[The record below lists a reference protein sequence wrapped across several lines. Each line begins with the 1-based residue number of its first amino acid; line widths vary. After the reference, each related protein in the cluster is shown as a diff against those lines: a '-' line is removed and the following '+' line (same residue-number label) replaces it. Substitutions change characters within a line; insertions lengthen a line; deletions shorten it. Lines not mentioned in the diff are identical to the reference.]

1 MHVPSP
7 TSRSRKRVYLSL
19 WDLTWAVASPFL
31 ALYLRDPG
39 IFSRVDWNSLGYYW
53 LLSAGF
59 AVIAFYAF
67 KIQDNLTPY
76 FSVHEAIDIVETVL
90 FVELM
95 TFISLF
101 AINRLDGIPRSLPLW
116 HGLVLAAGLFA
127 ARILFR
133 IVHGRHD
140 PMPDYRCR
148 TDRIIVIGANPLA
161 SCFIRLLNAYAPQ
174 HQHVIAVLDVD
185 ATMVGRAVSSA
196 QVVGTPQDLEALV
209 KEYAVHGVVTN
220 RVVVAGEV
228 DLLTPVVLREVEQIC
243 QRHRIGLSFLPRMIG
258 LTDSRLETAAAVVE
272 KPAPHPATTLP
283 SFVWLKRPID
293 IVGSLVLLL
302 LLSPILLVV
311 AGLVFLDVG
320 LPVLFWQE
328 RLGWQRRSFLLYKFR
343 TLAAPFDPDGNL
355 VLAGRR
361 PSFIGR
367 MLRATRMDELPQLLN
382 VLFGD
387 MSLIGP
393 RPLLP
398 EDQPADPTI
407 RLSVRPGVTGW
418 AQVNGGKLLDK
429 EEKAKFDEWY
439 VRNMSL
445 WLELR
450 IIMMT
455 VQMMLRGRMSHAET
469 SADTEQVQLK
479 NAPLVQ
485 DVPAPSAAVIGE
497 ARLRK
502 SARQALHASE
512 TMRRAS

>member
-19 WDLTWAVASPFL
+19 WDLTWALASPFL
-31 ALYLRDPG
+31 ALYLRDPE

-59 AVIAFYAF
+59 AVVAFYAF

-101 AINRLDGIPRSLPLW
+101 TINRFDGIPRSLPLW
-116 HGLVLAAGLFA
+116 HGLLLAAGLFA

-148 TDRIIVIGANPLA
+148 ADRIIVIGANPLA
-161 SCFIRLLNAYAPQ
+161 SLFIRLLNAYAPQ
-174 HQHVIAVLDVD
+174 RQHVIAVLDVD
-185 ATMVGRAVSSA
+185 STMVGRAVSSA
-196 QVVGTPQDLEALV
+196 QVVGTPQDLEAIV
-209 KEYAVHGVVTN
+209 KEYAVHGIVTS
-220 RVVVAGEV
+220 RVVVAGEI
-228 DLLTPVVLREVEQIC
+228 DLLTPVVLHEVEQIC
-243 QRHRIGLSFLPRMIG
+243 QRHLISLSFLPRMMG
-258 LTDSRLETAAAVVE
+258 LTDSRLETTVAAAV
-272 KPAPHPATTLP
+272 KPPQPAISLP

-302 LLSPILLVV
+302 LLSPLLLVV

-328 RLGWQRRSFLLYKFR
+328 RLGWQGHSFLLYKFR

-355 VLAGRR
+355 VLAGRQ
-361 PSFIGR
+361 PSLIGR

-398 EDQPADPTI
+398 EDQPANPTI

-418 AQVNGGKLLDK
+418 AQVNGGKLLGK

-445 WLELR
+445 WLEFR

-455 VQMMLRGRMSHAET
+455 FKMVLKGHVSHVEIL
-469 SADTEQVQLK
+469 ADTEQVQLK
-479 NAPLVQ
+479 SAPLAQSVT
-485 DVPAPSAAVIGE
+485 APNTVVIGE
-497 ARLRK
+497 LRLRN
-502 SARQALHASE
+502 STRRALRASE
-512 TMRRAS
+512 AERRAS